1 MLWSPLLQV
10 VERLDRL
17 KPDVMPPGKSAADY
31 DPPELAAR
39 WAPVLLVCIASAW
52 LQYGKSLW
60 AKPAV
65 EGLVRAA
72 MGCRRQW
79 ADADAR
85 QIEEWNQV
93 CKGAAVQRKAT
104 GPAFLTSFDA
114 DSARWRAADVSV
126 AKKKTGEGGA
136 GSSFQN

>member
-1 MLWSPLLQV
+1 MV
-10 VERLDRL
+10 DRLDRL

-39 WAPVLLVCIASAW
+39 WAPALLVCICSAW
-52 LQYGKSLW
+52 EQYGKSLW

-65 EGLVRAA
+65 EGLIRAA

-79 ADADAR
+79 AEPDVR
-85 QIEEWNQV
+85 QIEEWNQA
-93 CKGAAVQRKAT
+93 CKGAALQRKAHSAQ
-104 GPAFLTSFDA
+104 GGGFLTAFDA
-114 DSARWRAADVSV
+114 DSARWRAADVSI
-126 AKKKTGEGGA
+126 AKKKSGEGGA